1 MKHVWVSLS
10 WRAVASTEALNMA
23 EAVGY
28 YVKHR
33 RAPVAVYDEK
43 NRIYT
48 LIYVPVVSGESLSHA
63 YQAWLAEEAQNNGL
77 SVCSMCLRGELV
89 KHGARVVLQDEG
101 LSPDKVNNVEEAS
114 KLEEDLIKKCVV
126 EDIGGF
132 LVPTGV
138 PVKRTSRFYIG
149 YMVPALDSIKAS
161 TLDPQ
166 FHVRHA
172 PSLIGR
178 GEEFR
183 ETGQAMYYVELG
195 TAVYTVSFAL
205 DVTGIGSTSTFSV
218 KEVVDKEEKLRRA
231 DVAINSIYYLLAGM
245 FGAKRTRFLP
255 NYKLLSAVAAVSKG
269 APFNVEPGHSR
280 DFIAISAK
288 RKGHFTEITG
298 STVDLMAYVHE
309 DLEVSEGVNVAETP
323 EQLISLLRAKVN
335 EALKG
340 IQ

>member
-1 MKHVWVSLS
+1 
-10 WRAVASTEALNMA
+10 MA

-205 DVTGIGSTSTFSV
+205 DVTGIGSTSFTLKV
-218 KEVVDKEEKLRRA
+218 EVDPT
-231 DVAINSIYYLLAGM
+231 GM